1 MCVCMCVCVCWGGGG
16 GGEGEGAGGFIPTK
30 ESGRSRKKKMA
41 ELLPPLPT
49 TNSAFFITK

>member
-1 MCVCMCVCVCWGGGG
+1 MCVCMCVCVLGGGG
-16 GGEGEGAGGFIPTK
+16 GEGAGGFIPTK